1 MLIYIPYLIAE
12 ALEMSGIVATLFAGI
27 SVKHYVA
34 SNLTVESQQK
44 VRLVSW
50 CLGEGLQGGVGR
62 VM

>member
-44 VRLVSW
+44 VRLVRVVPR
-50 CLGEGLQGGVGR
+50 GGVAGR
-62 VM
+62 GR